1 MGSARVEQ
9 RCLRLWAIPVQE
21 SAMPTIFRFAMV
33 AAVLAGL
40 CYGVIYALATF
51 LEPAPREISVTI
63 PPSRYAK

>member
-1 MGSARVEQ
+1 
-9 RCLRLWAIPVQE
+9 
-21 SAMPTIFRFAMV
+21 MPTIFRFAMA

-51 LEPAPREISVTI
+51 LEPAPREISLPV